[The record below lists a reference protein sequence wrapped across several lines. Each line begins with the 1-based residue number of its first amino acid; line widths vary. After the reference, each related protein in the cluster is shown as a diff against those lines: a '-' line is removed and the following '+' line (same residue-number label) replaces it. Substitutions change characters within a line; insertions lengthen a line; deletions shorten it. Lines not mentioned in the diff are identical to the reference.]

1 MNRHPACSIKR
12 GFQMNQSLTSLLF
25 VAGLFLMS
33 QLFTGCAGG
42 YSYSYRTGP
51 QQPYGYQG
59 QYAQA
64 QGFSAQGMGTCYNGV
79 YSCPPRAVMYQPGYQ
94 GPAPQYGPYGYSAA
108 MTARVTPQV
117 YVMPS
122 QPVGHMHHVGRR

>member
-1 MNRHPACSIKR
+1 MFKDLPAVGDTI
-12 GFQMNQSLTSLLF
+12 LSLL
-25 VAGLFLMS
+25 VALVAMFFISAMG
-33 QLFTGCAGG
+33 GCAGG

-108 MTARVTPQV
+108 MTSRVTPPV

-122 QPVGHMHHVGRR
+122 ARKGGR